1 MEWCSVDAIR
11 RAGPV
16 EVGGRVV
23 RSFGSKKAKTARAGE
38 VGARNHS
45 NFLRSLCS
53 WSELLHSPLF
63 KFAGPPPPFTV
74 HSKSRGPPPFP
85 GLIHSPRLDRPGL
98 FSLGSNRGL
107 TASQL
112 AWRLRRRRMS
122 SKSIRYEPLQV
133 HEIVETNSPV
143 RSSKLEINVTLKIVF
158 QWQS

>member
-63 KFAGPPPPFTV
+63 KFAGPPPPSLSTQNHV
-74 HSKSRGPPPFP
+74 VPPP
-85 GLIHSPRLDRPGL
+85 SPD
-98 FSLGSNRGL
+98 
-107 TASQL
+107 
-112 AWRLRRRRMS
+112 
-122 SKSIRYEPLQV
+122 
-133 HEIVETNSPV
+133 
-143 RSSKLEINVTLKIVF
+143 
-158 QWQS
+158 